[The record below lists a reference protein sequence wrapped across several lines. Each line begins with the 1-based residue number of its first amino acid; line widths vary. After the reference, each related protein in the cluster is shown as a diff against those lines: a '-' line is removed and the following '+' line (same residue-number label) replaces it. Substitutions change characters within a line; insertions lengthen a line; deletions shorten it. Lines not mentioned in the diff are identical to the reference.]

1 LDLSVITGDGVRD
14 DCHTL
19 VLAASSPVF
28 AACSPGPDSCLLLP
42 DFTSADFL
50 NLLGV
55 LYGGPT
61 RLVSTSPH
69 FNPYFS
75 SSSPLLKHL
84 SYFTFH
90 SLSPPVLLS
99 SPLPLF
105 SHSALPLPSYFPL
118 HFSPFLP
125 LHLRSWHIPPGE
137 AEGLYSLLVALGVTT
152 VNLEPVIPPG
162 GGDTLPGTI
171 ENTLFKTI
179 TPLQLKRP
187 MILVW
192 GGGLCSIPPPSI
204 LTGELRSKN
213 NILKWQN

>member
-1 LDLSVITGDGVRD
+1 MTATLSSLLPPVQSLLSALPALI
-14 DCHTL
+14 
-19 VLAASSPVF
+19 AAS
-28 AACSPGPDSCLLLP
+28 CSRTSLLP
-42 DFTSADFL
+42 TS
-50 NLLGV
+50 
-55 LYGGPT
+55 
-61 RLVSTSPH
+61 STSWGFCMVVPQGQCQ
-69 FNPYFS
+69 PLLIS
-75 SSSPLLKHL
+75 ILTSPLRLL
-84 SYFTFH
+84 FSNIYLILLFP

-187 MILVW
+187 KILVW
-192 GGGLCSIPPPSI
+192 GGPVLHPPPSI

-213 NILKWQN
+213 NLLKWQN